1 VRPINI
7 VYSKVKLSPVTGR
20 VFQFLEYQ
28 MMDKVQKLS
37 GFEKPHGSQ
46 SPNQNSSPELPMYD
60 STKQS
65 TMMSGILIVQIGIG
79 HNPHSV
85 KLKSYKFLHKY

>member
-1 VRPINI
+1 M
-7 VYSKVKLSPVTGR
+7 VYSKKSKASPVTGR

-46 SPNQNSSPELPMYD
+46 SPNQNSIPEPPM
-60 STKQS
+60 
-65 TMMSGILIVQIGIG
+65 
-79 HNPHSV
+79 
-85 KLKSYKFLHKY
+85 